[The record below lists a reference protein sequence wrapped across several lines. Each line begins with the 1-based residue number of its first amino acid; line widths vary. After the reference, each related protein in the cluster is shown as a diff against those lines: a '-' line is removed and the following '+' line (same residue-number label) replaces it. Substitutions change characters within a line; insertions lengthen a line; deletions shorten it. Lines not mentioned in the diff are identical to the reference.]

1 MVEAAPAAPFE
12 MAEPDLLLE
21 LLEVASSS
29 LGAQTSKAFD
39 YQRFLKCS
47 RRAVDAVSGTKRHQS
62 APSGTESPEKV
73 PNYVLEAF
81 TAAAL
86 ATEAAALSSTETTT
100 TLAPWSRCDERA
112 QVTQAQQAQAPA

>member
-1 MVEAAPAAPFE
+1 MAHASGCFAAVEKPFE
-12 MAEPDLLLE
+12 N
-21 LLEVASSS
+21 
-29 LGAQTSKAFD
+29 
-39 YQRFLKCS
+39 QRFLKYD
-47 RRAVDAVSGTKRHQS
+47 RRVLATDSGTKRHQS

-100 TLAPWSRCDERA
+100 TLADTEPVR
-112 QVTQAQQAQAPA
+112 